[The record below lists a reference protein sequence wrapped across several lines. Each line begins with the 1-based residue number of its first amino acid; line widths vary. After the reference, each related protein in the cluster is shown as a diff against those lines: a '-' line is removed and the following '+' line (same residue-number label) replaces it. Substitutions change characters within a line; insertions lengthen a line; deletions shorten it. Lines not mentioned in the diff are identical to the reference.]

1 MIANTKPKDSLAV
14 RIYISSYRYSDYTRL
29 VRVTARVLAMF
40 RTDYKPSF
48 RNAARVLE
56 PVDVTKAEQFWI
68 LQAQETMLSDMKRGR
83 FRRLCPR
90 VREDGIIVVG
100 GRAEKW
106 LEMSYNQRE
115 VPLLPFRHELS
126 RLYAKHIHEEGH
138 QGVSAT
144 TSKVRSR
151 FWVIGLPRIVKSI
164 RYNCV
169 TCKKLDKKTTTQLMG
184 RLPQERL
191 KPAPAWNCT
200 AVDLFGPF
208 RIRGEVQKRTT
219 GKAYGVIF
227 NCLSTRAVHVDLA
240 PNYSTEKFL
249 MVLRRFVSLR
259 GYPAKMIS
267 DNGTQ
272 LTAANEELKK
282 VVASWDWDELAAFGA
297 TKGMEWKFVPADA
310 PWQNGAS
317 EALVKSVKKAIT
329 VAVGESVM
337 TFSELQTVCYEAA
350 NLVNERP
357 VGRHP
362 TSPEDGTYLYPNDLL
377 LG

>member
-1 MIANTKPKDSLAV
+1 
-14 RIYISSYRYSDYTRL
+14 
-29 VRVTARVLAMF
+29 
-40 RTDYKPSF
+40 
-48 RNAARVLE
+48 
-56 PVDVTKAEQFWI
+56 
-68 LQAQETMLSDMKRGR
+68 MLSDMKHGR

-106 LEMSYNQRE
+106 LEMSYNQGE

-151 FWVIGLPRIVKSI
+151 FWVIGLPRIVTSI

-184 RLPQERL
+184 WLPQERL

-200 AVDLFGPF
+200 AVDLFSPF

-227 NCLSTRAVHVDLA
+227 NCLSTQAVHVDLA
-240 PNYSTEKFL
+240 PYYHTEKFL
-249 MVLRRFVSLR
+249 MVLRRFVLLR
-259 GYPAKMIS
+259 GYLAKMIS
-267 DNGTQ
+267 DNGSQ
-272 LTAANEELKK
+272 LTTANEELKK
-282 VVASWDWDELAAFGA
+282 VVAPWDWDELAAFSV
-297 TKGMEWKFVPADA
+297 TKGMEWKFLPADA
-310 PWQNGAS
+310 PWQNGTS
-317 EALVKSVKKAIT
+317 EALVKSVKKVIM
-329 VAVGESVM
+329 VAVGERDSK
-337 TFSELQTVCYEAA
+337 
-350 NLVNERP
+350 P
-357 VGRHP
+357 G
-362 TSPEDGTYLYPNDLL
+362 
-377 LG
+377 

>member
-1 MIANTKPKDSLAV
+1 MLSKRLKELLEIESRYRFTRCLHIVDSQIVHAMVQKQSYGYNTFAATRIGEIQSGTNPEDWCWVVSEQNIADWLTRAKEPNEIDLNSAWQKGPDFLKLSESEWLNSRICAIQELPKEPRVVMIANTKPKDSLAV
-14 RIYISSYRYSDYTRL
+14 RVDISRYSDYRRL
-29 VRVTARVLAMF
+29 VRVTPRVLAMF
-40 RTDYKPSF
+40 RTDYEPSF
-48 RNAARVLE
+48 RNDAGVLE
-56 PVDVTKAEQFWI
+56 PADVTKAERFWI

-169 TCKKLDKKTTTQLMG
+169 TCKKLDKKTTTQQIG
-184 RLPQERL
+184 RFPEERL
-191 KPAPAWNCT
+191 KLAPAWNCT

-208 RIRGEVQKRTT
+208 RIRCEVQKRTT
-219 GKAYGVIF
+219 GKTYGVIF
-227 NCLSTRAVHVDLA
+227 NCLSTRADHVDLA
-240 PNYSTEKFL
+240 PN
-249 MVLRRFVSLR
+249 
-259 GYPAKMIS
+259 
-267 DNGTQ
+267 
-272 LTAANEELKK
+272 
-282 VVASWDWDELAAFGA
+282 
-297 TKGMEWKFVPADA
+297 
-310 PWQNGAS
+310 
-317 EALVKSVKKAIT
+317 
-329 VAVGESVM
+329 
-337 TFSELQTVCYEAA
+337 
-350 NLVNERP
+350 
-357 VGRHP
+357 
-362 TSPEDGTYLYPNDLL
+362 
-377 LG
+377 